1 MSGGSGR
8 SYFMAKK
15 KNKTQSLAVGAI
27 ALFFGVL
34 ALCLGGFLAAVK
46 VGGGDST
53 LTGFQAAFGYS
64 VKTDVVISTI
74 VTEVCTFNFM
84 IMLAL
89 FLPVIGG
96 VLAIFKGKL
105 FGFLALVVFVVGA
118 ILMFLIPTLVKST
131 LVTAGISDWIGS
143 VTGTDASVPTA
154 LGIGAIIGGVL
165 SVLGALT
172 AGYKTFFLK

>member
-1 MSGGSGR
+1 M
-8 SYFMAKK
+8 
-15 KNKTQSLAVGAI
+15 
-27 ALFFGVL
+27 
-34 ALCLGGFLAAVK
+34 
-46 VGGGDST
+46 
-53 LTGFQAAFGYS
+53 
-64 VKTDVVISTI
+64 KTDVVISTI